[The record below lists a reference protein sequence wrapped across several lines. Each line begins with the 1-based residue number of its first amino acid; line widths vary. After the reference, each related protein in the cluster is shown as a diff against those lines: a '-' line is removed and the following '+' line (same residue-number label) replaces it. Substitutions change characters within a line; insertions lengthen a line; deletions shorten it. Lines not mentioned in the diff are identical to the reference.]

1 MDPTP
6 APLPSNALG
15 ASNAP
20 GASSARRWVLALV
33 AIVAVVAIG
42 LFVRQRSRA
51 SATAAAAASAS
62 AGERVVP
69 VSVTT
74 VARRDLPIFLEGL
87 GSVTAFNTVTL
98 KSQVDGRIEKVLFKE
113 GDTVKKGDLLVQLD
127 SRPFAIQG
135 QLARANRARDAAT
148 LANARL
154 TLERNKKLLEG
165 GVGSQQQVDDA
176 TAAVAQGVAVV
187 ASDDAA
193 IASAALNLEYARVV
207 APIDGVVGLRL
218 VDVGNLVHPSDA
230 TGLLVITQVDPI
242 AVVFTLPE
250 DDLPRV
256 NKAMAAGATGATGA
270 NETQLDVE
278 AYGRDGVTK
287 LGVGKLAVVDNQINA
302 ATATVRLKAIFPN
315 GERLLW
321 PNQFVK
327 ARLSL
332 AARKGALVVPSSVVQ
347 RGPQGAYA
355 YVVNADDTVALRP
368 VEVESTQGETSIIG
382 KGLEPG
388 ERVVVDGQ
396 NQLRPGA
403 KIAAKPF
410 ERPGA
415 AGSASGRGAASAAAP
430 APAPPSA
437 SASAPGSASD
447 VAPRG
452 RGKRGEP

>member
-1 MDPTP
+1 MDPNL
-6 APLPSNALG
+6 APLPSD
-15 ASNAP
+15 AP
-20 GASSARRWVLALV
+20 KPSGARRGVVVVVALA
-33 AIVAVVAIG
+33 AIVAIG
-42 LFVRQRSRA
+42 LFVRHRTRVA
-51 SATAAAAASAS
+51 ATAAAAASAS

-87 GSVTAFNTVTL
+87 GSVAAFNTVTL
-98 KSQVDGRIEKVLFKE
+98 KAQVDGRIDKVLFKE
-113 GDTVKKGDLLVQLD
+113 GDTVKKGDLLVQID
-127 SRPFAIQG
+127 PRPFAIQA

-165 GVGSQQQVDDA
+165 GVGSQQQVDDSN
-176 TAAVAQGVAVV
+176 AAVAQGVAVLG
-187 ASDDAA
+187 SDDAA
-193 IASAALNLEYARVV
+193 IASAALNLDYARVV
-207 APIDGVVGLRL
+207 SPIDGVVGLRL
-218 VDVGNLVHPSDA
+218 VDVGNLVHPSDP

-242 AVVFTLPE
+242 AVLFNLPE

-256 NKAMAAGATGATGA
+256 NRAMASSPGGAA
-270 NETQLDVE
+270 LDVE

-287 LGVGKLAVVDNQINA
+287 LGVGKLAVIDNQINA

-315 GERLLW
+315 ADRQLW

-332 AARKGALVVPSSVVQ
+332 AARKAAIVVPSSVVQ
-347 RGPQGAYA
+347 RGPQGAFA

-368 VEVESTQGETSIIG
+368 VEVESTQGEASIVS

-403 KIAAKPF
+403 KIAPKPF

-415 AGSASGRGAASAAAP
+415 AGPAGSASGRPAASGSGSAAAAGS
-430 APAPPSA
+430 APAASSSA
-437 SASAPGSASD
+437 DGESGK
-447 VAPRG
+447 R
-452 RGKRGEP
+452 RGKRGDP

>member
-1 MDPTP
+1 
-6 APLPSNALG
+6 
-15 ASNAP
+15 
-20 GASSARRWVLALV
+20 V
-33 AIVAVVAIG
+33 AIVALAAVVGIG
-42 LFVRQRSRA
+42 LFVRQRTRA

-87 GSVTAFNTVTL
+87 GSVAAFNTVTL
-98 KSQVDGRIEKVLFKE
+98 KAQVDGRIEKVLFKE
-113 GDTVKKGDLLVQLD
+113 GDTVKKGDVLVQLD
-127 SRPFAIQG
+127 ARPFAIQG

-165 GVGSQQQVDDA
+165 GVGSQQAVDDA
-176 TAAVAQGVAVV
+176 TAAVAQGAAVLG
-187 ASDDAA
+187 SDDAA
-193 IASAALNLEYARVV
+193 IASAALNVEYARVV

-218 VDVGNLVHPSDA
+218 IDAGNLVHPSDA

-242 AVVFTLPE
+242 AVLFTLPE

-256 NKAMAAGATGATGA
+256 NKAIATAPQRA
-270 NETQLDVE
+270 QLDVE

-287 LGVGKLAVVDNQINA
+287 LGVGKLAVVDNQINS

-315 GERLLW
+315 ADRQLW

-368 VEVESTQGETSIIG
+368 VEVDSTQGETSIIG
-382 KGLEPG
+382 KGLESG

-410 ERPGA
+410 SGAA
-415 AGSASGRGAASAAAP
+415 AGSASGRPGGAASAAAP
-430 APAPPSA
+430 ASA
-437 SASAPGSASD
+437 SASAPASAS
-447 VAPRG
+447 ASGSEAASRG
-452 RGKRGEP
+452 RGKRAEP

>member
-6 APLPSNALG
+6 APLPASVSG

-20 GASSARRWVLALV
+20 GASNARRWGLAIV

-42 LFVRQRSRA
+42 LFVRQRTRA

-69 VSVTT
+69 VAVTT
-74 VARRDLPIFLEGL
+74 VTRRDLPIFLEGL

-98 KSQVDGRIEKVLFKE
+98 KAQVDGRIEKVLFKE
-113 GDTVKKGDLLVQLD
+113 GDTVKKGDVLVQLD
-127 SRPFAIQG
+127 ARPFAIQG

-193 IASAALNLEYARVV
+193 IASAALNVDYARVV

-256 NKAMAAGATGATGA
+256 NKAMATSPAGA
-270 NETQLDVE
+270 QLDVE

-287 LGVGKLAVVDNQINA
+287 LGVGKLSVVDNQINA

-315 GERLLW
+315 ADRQLW

-368 VEVESTQGETSIIG
+368 VEVESTQGEASIIG
-382 KGLEPG
+382 KGLEAG

-410 ERPGA
+410 AGA
-415 AGSASGRGAASAAAP
+415 AGSASGRAWGAGSG
-430 APAPPSA
+430 SA
-437 SASAPGSASD
+437 SASASGSGSVSGSASASD
-447 VAPRG
+447 AAPRG